1 MIHLMGLDIQG
12 LPLLQ
17 HWGLIY
23 GLVLTEFLCV
33 EALQSHYGQNLL
45 QDLLLERF
53 ENFYVEN
60 RSRGTIMS
68 VMWLQKKK
76 ST

>member
-1 MIHLMGLDIQG
+1 M
-12 LPLLQ
+12 
-17 HWGLIY
+17 
-23 GLVLTEFLCV
+23 
-33 EALQSHYGQNLL
+33 EALKSHYGQNLL

-76 ST
+76 IHLKNRFLNV

>member
-12 LPLLQ
+12 LPLFQ

-23 GLVLTEFLCV
+23 ALVLTEFLCV
-33 EALQSHYGQNLL
+33 EALKSHYGQSLS
-45 QDLLLERF
+45 QDLLLECF
-53 ENFYVEN
+53 ENVYVEN
-60 RSRGTIMS
+60 RSSEFIMF
-68 VMWLQKKK
+68 VAWMAFK